1 MGNNM
6 KSYLF
11 NVLLFFLLSS
21 AIRAYKTSFIKS
33 DPTTTSSAPVQI
45 TDLAGAKQYLY
56 DFGYMTNSSYP
67 LSDILDTETISAINT
82 YQKFFNLDV
91 TGMLDNKT
99 LNQMTLPRC
108 VVPDLNVTYDLN
120 SETNVSWPQGIHW
133 FPNGTS
139 TNHLTYGFLPES
151 KIPRE
156 FQKVFI
162 DAFDRWSE
170 AIAELKLAKLNFTK
184 MNYKT
189 SDIKIGFYFLDNS
202 VENVVGG
209 TIMRYQKGSC
219 SGNGSKIVGDI
230 RLDASKYWVLPGDNG
245 TWSWKDGDF
254 DLGTVAMHQIGHILG
269 LGHSSNVKS
278 IMYPSIL
285 KTKEIKVEIIGNDK
299 NNIKN
304 VYREISSATVSGYRG
319 HFFTLF
325 GLCVLVI
332 NFSLDFILLFN

>member
-11 NVLLFFLLSS
+11 TVLLFSLLSS
-21 AIRAYKTSFIKS
+21 AIGAYKTSLIKS
-33 DPTTTSSAPVQI
+33 EPTTTSAPVEI
-45 TDLAGAKQYLY
+45 TDIAAAKQYLY
-56 DFGYMTNSSYP
+56 DLGYITNSSYP
-67 LSDILDTETISAINT
+67 FSDILDTETISAIKT

-91 TGMLDNKT
+91 TGILDNKT

-108 VVPDLNVTYDLN
+108 VVPDLNLVYDLN
-120 SETNVSWPQGIHW
+120 SETNVSWPQGIRW

-139 TNHLTYGFLPES
+139 TNHLTYGFLPQS
-151 KIPRE
+151 KIPHH

-162 DAFDRWSE
+162 DAFNRWSE

-184 MNYKT
+184 TNYKT

-209 TIMRYQKGSC
+209 TIMRYEKGF
-219 SGNGSKIVGDI
+219 GGKIVGDI

-269 LGHSSNVKS
+269 LSHSSNVKS
-278 IMYPSIL
+278 VMYPSIL
-285 KTKEIKVEIIGNDK
+285 TENEIKVELIANDK
-299 NNIKN
+299 SNIQN
-304 VYREISSATVSGYRG
+304 VYREISSATVSGYG
-319 HFFTLF
+319 AHFFTLF
-325 GLCVLVI
+325 GFLLI
-332 NFSLDFILLFN
+332 SPLDLFFSSTSF